1 MGEYVLA
8 QAIHSIYYTEY
19 CLASLNKL
27 RRANNAFITQQYNS
41 ITFRPSLRDLM
52 SELGTLEKTRCLNA
66 DKTGVLWVLIRTYI
80 SSSF

>member
-27 RRANNAFITQQYNS
+27 RRANNAFITQQY
-41 ITFRPSLRDLM
+41 ITP
-52 SELGTLEKTRCLNA
+52 
-66 DKTGVLWVLIRTYI
+66 
-80 SSSF
+80 

>member
-8 QAIHSIYYTEY
+8 QAMHSIYYTEY

-41 ITFRPSLRDLM
+41 ITFRPNWDTYGGIKTLCPNKGHLR
-52 SELGTLEKTRCLNA
+52 KQ
-66 DKTGVLWVLIRTYI
+66 GVLMRTK
-80 SSSF
+80 